1 MYKLRKETIVK
12 YGVLL
17 LVVLAIM
24 FLTKK
29 YFVGAVQDGFNDAN
43 GEFEEVFLDEAV
55 IEQSLAL
62 RQPMFS
68 ISLLVKNSGDGS
80 ETAQMELWNQD
91 GTHQLKAEEVNIP
104 ISGGEE
110 TILVWNTSDV
120 DFTGIEEVVLKIS
133 GGKNPEQVA
142 VCVQKEEGGLP
153 YKQNGSEMDF
163 HVRMTVVYAF
173 VRYWG
178 LFIFSG
184 IILLLLGAVCI
195 YAWDHRLKVEKTFAA
210 IALIAGIG
218 MAIVN
223 PLGQEPDGWNHFIRA
238 MDVSYGNVLAPFI
251 NNAHE
256 GGYNRVPVNMMGEIQ
271 FKVIEAFSDEGGE
284 YVKHLTEIKFS
295 KESVLAKGEC
305 GYTSLF
311 YFPQA
316 LGTLIGR
323 LLNLNVFFCMALGR
337 IFNLLCYITLTYWA
351 IKKLP
356 VYRNLMAAVALLPL
370 TVYQAASYSY
380 DAMLNGLCFL
390 FVGLCFH
397 CAYGEMEKPL
407 NWKKVIWLG
416 VILALLFLCKYV
428 YVCLGLLVFLI
439 PKKKFGTKK
448 DYWKSFGIALLPI
461 VFILALYGI
470 NFSVTSSKAAV
481 SMGETAEAAEEASG
495 QPGEASGALEGASG
509 QPDEAGGAA
518 EEASGQ
524 TSMADGTAG
533 EEAGRQDSEL
543 EPDGTGAEETGMTQ
557 LDYVKSNPFEVIKVL
572 GKSVKTYFNMYVFQL
587 NILGW
592 LRYPLDI
599 LQTIVPCF
607 LVAVA
612 CLDTINIRQKI
623 RAWHKLVFAAAGGIT
638 IALSMLGLYLL
649 DTVANPVG
657 VATVSGYQ
665 SRYAIPCLVILLGI
679 FTSGKVENRIEH
691 FSVKVI
697 GCMSAF
703 LAYALL
709 MLVNACY

>member
-1 MYKLRKETIVK
+1 MYKLRKETVIK

-17 LVVLAIM
+17 LIVLAIM
-24 FLTKK
+24 FLARK
-29 YFVGAVQDGFNDAN
+29 YFSGAVQDGFNDAN
-43 GEFEEVFLDEAV
+43 AEFEEIYLDEAV

-62 RQPMFS
+62 RQPIFS
-68 ISLLVKNSGDGS
+68 LSLLVKNSGNGG
-80 ETAQMELWNQD
+80 ETAQMELWNPD
-91 GTHQLKAEEVNIP
+91 GTQLLKAEEVSIP

-120 DFTGIEEVVLKIS
+120 DFSGVTEVVLKIS
-133 GGKNPEQVA
+133 GGKNSEQVA
-142 VCVQKEEGGLP
+142 ICIQEDPEGLP
-153 YKQNGSEMDF
+153 YKQNGIEMNF

-178 LFIFSG
+178 LFIFTG
-184 IILLLLGAVCI
+184 VVLLVVGAVCI
-195 YAWDHRLKVEKTFAA
+195 YAWEHRLKVEKTFAA
-210 IALIAGIG
+210 VALIAGIG

-223 PLGQEPDGWNHFIRA
+223 PLGQEPDGWTHFIRA

-256 GGYNRVPVNMMGEIQ
+256 GGYNRVPVNMMGDIQ
-271 FKVIEAFSDEGGE
+271 FKVIEAFSEEGGE

-323 LLNLNVFFCMALGR
+323 LLNLNVFACMALGR
-337 IFNLLCYITLTYWA
+337 ILNLLCYITLTYWA

-370 TVYQAASYSY
+370 TIYQAASYSY

-397 CAYGEMEKPL
+397 CAYGEREKPL
-407 NWKKVIWLG
+407 NWKNVIGLG

-428 YVCLGLLVFLI
+428 YACLGLLVFLI
-439 PKKKFGTKK
+439 PKKKFSTKK

-470 NFSVTSSKAAV
+470 NFSVSSSKAAV
-481 SMGETAEAAEEASG
+481 SMGETAEAAEEERPTGIEEETEEQMDSA
-495 QPGEASGALEGASG
+495 GELRGES
-509 QPDEAGGAA
+509 AGGQSPDVRP
-518 EEASGQ
+518 EGSE
-524 TSMADGTAG
+524 DG
-533 EEAGRQDSEL
+533 
-543 EPDGTGAEETGMTQ
+543 ETGMSQ
-557 LDYVKSNPFEVIKVL
+557 LDYVKSNPLAVIKVL

-592 LRYPLDI
+592 LKYPLDM

-612 CLDTINIRQKI
+612 CLDTNSIRQKV
-623 RAWHKLVFAAAGGIT
+623 RAWHKLLFAAAGGIT

-649 DTVANPVG
+649 DAVANPVG

-697 GCMSAF
+697 GGMGIF

>member
-1 MYKLRKETIVK
+1 MYKVRKETVIK
-12 YGVLL
+12 YGALL
-17 LVVLAIM
+17 LIVLAIM
-24 FLTKK
+24 FLTRK

-43 GEFEEVFLDEAV
+43 TEFEEVFLDEAV

-68 ISLLVKNSGDGS
+68 LSLLVKNSGNGT

-91 GTHQLKAEEVNIP
+91 CTRLLKTEEVNIP

-110 TILVWNTSDV
+110 TILVWNVSDA
-120 DFTGIEEVVLKIS
+120 DFTDLTEVVLKIS

-142 VCVQKEEGGLP
+142 VCVQKEEEGLS
-153 YKQNGSEMDF
+153 YKQNGNEMDF
-163 HVRMTVVYAF
+163 HIRMTVVYTF

-195 YAWDHRLKVEKTFAA
+195 YAWEHRLKVEKTFAA

-218 MAIVN
+218 MAIIN

-256 GGYNRVPVNMMGEIQ
+256 GGYNRVPVNMMGDIQ

-323 LLNLNVFFCMALGR
+323 LLNLNVFACMALGR
-337 IFNLLCYITLTYWA
+337 IMNLLCYITLTYWA

-356 VYRNLMAAVALLPL
+356 IYRNLMAAVALLPL
-370 TVYQAASYSY
+370 TIYQAASYSY

-397 CAYGEMEKPL
+397 YAYGEMEKPL
-407 NWKKVIWLG
+407 NWKNVIWLG

-428 YVCLGLLVFLI
+428 YVCLGLLAFLI
-439 PKKKFGTKK
+439 PKKKFSSRK
-448 DYWKSFGIALLPI
+448 DYWKSFGIALIPI
-461 VFILALYGI
+461 VFILTLYGI
-470 NFSVTSSKAAV
+470 NFSVASSKAAV
-481 SMGETAEAAEEASG
+481 SMGETAEAAEF
-495 QPGEASGALEGASG
+495 
-509 QPDEAGGAA
+509 
-518 EEASGQ
+518 
-524 TSMADGTAG
+524 
-533 EEAGRQDSEL
+533 
-543 EPDGTGAEETGMTQ
+543 GMTQ
-557 LDYVKSNPFEVIKVL
+557 LDYVKSNPFAVIKVL

-592 LRYPLDI
+592 LRYPLDV

-612 CLDTINIRQKI
+612 CLDTINIRQKV

-679 FTSGKVENRIEH
+679 FTSGKMENRIEH

-697 GCMSAF
+697 GGMVIF

>member
-1 MYKLRKETIVK
+1 MYKLRKETVIK

-17 LVVLAIM
+17 LIVLAIM
-24 FLTKK
+24 FLSRK
-29 YFVGAVQDGFNDAN
+29 YFSGAVQDGFNDADA
-43 GEFEEVFLDEAV
+43 EFEEVFLDEAV
-55 IEQSLAL
+55 LEQSLAL
-62 RQPMFS
+62 RQPIFS
-68 ISLLVKNSGDGS
+68 LSLLVKNSGNGT
-80 ETAQMELWNQD
+80 ETVQMELWNQD
-91 GTHQLKAEEVNIP
+91 GTNLLKAEEVYVP

-110 TILVWNTSDV
+110 TILVWNTSDA
-120 DFTGIEEVVLKIS
+120 DFTGVTEVTLKIS

-142 VCVQKEEGGLP
+142 VCIQKEEEGLP
-153 YKQNGSEMDF
+153 YKQNGTEMKF
-163 HVRMTVVYAF
+163 HIRMTVVYTF

-178 LFIFSG
+178 LFIFTG
-184 IILLLLGAVCI
+184 VILLLLGAVCI

-210 IALIAGIG
+210 VALIAGVG

-223 PLGQEPDGWNHFIRA
+223 PLGQEPDGWTHFIRA

-256 GGYNRVPVNMMGEIQ
+256 GGYNRVPENMMGDIQ
-271 FKVIEAFSDEGGE
+271 FKVIEAFSEEGGE

-323 LLNLNVFFCMALGR
+323 LLNLNVFACMALGR
-337 IFNLLCYITLTYWA
+337 IFNLLCYIILTYWA

-356 VYRNLMAAVALLPL
+356 IYRNLMAAVALLPL
-370 TVYQAASYSY
+370 TIYQAASYSY

-390 FVGLCFH
+390 FVGLCFQ
-397 CAYGEMEKPL
+397 CAYGERDKPL
-407 NWKKVIWLG
+407 NWKNVIGLG

-439 PKKKFGTKK
+439 SRKRFGAKK
-448 DYWKSFGIALLPI
+448 DYWKSYGIALLPV
-461 VFILALYGI
+461 VFILVLYGI
-470 NFSVTSSKAAV
+470 NFSVSSSKAAV
-481 SMGETAEAAEEASG
+481 SMGETAEAA
-495 QPGEASGALEGASG
+495 
-509 QPDEAGGAA
+509 A
-518 EEASGQ
+518 EEMPAEIG
-524 TSMADGTAG
+524 G
-533 EEAGRQDSEL
+533 E
-543 EPDGTGAEETGMTQ
+543 AEETGMTQ
-557 LDYVKSNPFEVIKVL
+557 LDYVKSNPFAVIKVL

-592 LRYPLDI
+592 LRYPLDM

-612 CLDTINIRQKI
+612 CLDTNSIRQKV
-623 RAWHKLVFAAAGGIT
+623 RAWHKLLFAAAGGIT
-638 IALSMLGLYLL
+638 IALTMLGLYLL
-649 DTVANPVG
+649 DAVANPVG

-697 GCMSAF
+697 GGMGIF
-703 LAYALL
+703 LAYGLL